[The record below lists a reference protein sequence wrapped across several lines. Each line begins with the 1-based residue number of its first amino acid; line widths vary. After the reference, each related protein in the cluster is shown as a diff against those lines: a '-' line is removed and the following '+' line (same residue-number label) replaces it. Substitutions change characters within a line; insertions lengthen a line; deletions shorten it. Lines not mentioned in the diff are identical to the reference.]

1 MGYKTK
7 SMIYAKGLKFGIEE
21 KEQTGMKTPFD
32 VNLPGVFTEK
42 FEGKPFVKSE
52 KEKKKPGAYSQ
63 GAKLLDETSQNDV
76 VLSGLTSQDWGTRLG
91 TSLGIMVN
99 KIRKNKK
106 QKNLSEGKGKGKG
119 FTGGTSNNPSN
130 NNISIPVAGNE
141 GSSLGTPPSNSM
153 SDSYFKTKIA
163 AERANSYLGSFKK
176 KSIPTPK
183 DETNRLNIDVFP
195 PIKTKPVSPFV
206 NPTKNIGIVPRK
218 EKTNKELKKHF
229 KKEGRKKNNKKI
241 DNQESKYSADFSK
254 FSTKEFPEQITAVG
268 LSQDLT
274 KKFYLNNAK
283 EQGFTR
289 DQAMKNVKVTQQ
301 TDGYRAYKYEM
312 GGGKNPAFYEET
324 PKKKSLFGRK
334 KQ

>member
-7 SMIYAKGLKFGIEE
+7 SMIYAKS
-21 KEQTGMKTPFD
+21 KEGFQTSFD
-32 VNLPGVFTEK
+32 VRLSDGITGK

-52 KEKKKPGAYSQ
+52 KEKKEPGAYSQ

-119 FTGGTSNNPSN
+119 RGTTGGPSSKPLN
-130 NNISIPVAGNE
+130 NNISIPIKENE
-141 GSSLGTPPSNSM
+141 EDQQFSSM
-153 SDSYFKTKIA
+153 SDSYIKTKIA
-163 AERANSYLGSFKK
+163 TEKAKSYLGSFGK
-176 KSIPTPK
+176 KSIPTSK
-183 DETNRLNIDVFP
+183 DKTKRLDIDVVT
-195 PIKTKPVSPFV
+195 PIKPKPVSPFV
-206 NPTKNIGIVPRK
+206 NPTENIGIVPRK
-218 EKTNKELKKHF
+218 EKTKKELKQHF
-229 KKEGRKKNNKKI
+229 KKNEGINKKINKKI

-268 LSQDLT
+268 LGQDLT
-274 KKFYLNNAK
+274 KTLYLNNAK
-283 EQGFTR
+283 KQGFTR
-289 DQAMKNVKVTQQ
+289 DQAMRNVNVTQQ

-312 GGGKNPAFYEET
+312 SGGKNPAFYEET
-324 PKKKSLFGRK
+324 PKKRSLFGRK
-334 KQ
+334 KNNKKIDK

>member
-119 FTGGTSNNPSN
+119 SPGGPSDNPSN

-141 GSSLGTPPSNSM
+141 GPSLGTPPSNSM

-176 KSIPTPK
+176 S
-183 DETNRLNIDVFP
+183 ETNLIQ
-195 PIKTKPVSPFV
+195 TKPPEEQALTTSMSQIIPQ
-206 NPTKNIGIVPRK
+206 NEIRKIKKPNYAIKNLKEKKLKKKDISKRK
-218 EKTNKELKKHF
+218 EKI
-229 KKEGRKKNNKKI
+229 NKKI
-241 DNQESKYSADFSK
+241 DKNSVTSISQAEALRKAKDRWGSN
-254 FSTKEFPEQITAVG
+254 KEFIA
-268 LSQDLT
+268 
-274 KKFYLNNAK
+274 F
-283 EQGFTR
+283 QG
-289 DQAMKNVKVTQQ
+289 KN
-301 TDGYRAYKYEM
+301 GYRYVLDTHQ
-312 GGGKNPAFYEET
+312 KN
-324 PKKKSLFGRK
+324 K
-334 KQ
+334 